1 MVIMNLSSY
10 RNVIIFYKVL
20 PDKTTKPY
28 ADIYPYCKD
37 KVTIPFKSTN
47 KLSKKL
53 TMLRIQWPL
62 EFMRLGKYHYGSA
75 DGTPYIFSDFEPF
88 FTKEFSG
95 VMGFFEKL
103 LEN

>member
-1 MVIMNLSSY
+1 MNLSSY

-53 TMLRIQWPL
+53 TMLKGVKQGLDVKDIDVKSGLYPIESNRTCFEYEMWNL
-62 EFMRLGKYHYGSA
+62 AKEMRLHEGDS
-75 DGTPYIFSDFEPF
+75 PSWI
-88 FTKEFSG
+88 
-95 VMGFFEKL
+95 
-103 LEN
+103 